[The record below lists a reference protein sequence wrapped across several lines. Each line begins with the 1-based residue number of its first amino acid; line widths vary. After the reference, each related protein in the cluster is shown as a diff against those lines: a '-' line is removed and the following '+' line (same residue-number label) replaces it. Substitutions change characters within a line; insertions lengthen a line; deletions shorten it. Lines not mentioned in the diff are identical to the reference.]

1 MFALK
6 IPIAIRRSAKLLAVI
21 SPKLATRFAVKLF
34 ISPLR
39 HDIPKRELDYD
50 RKTTHQRI
58 YIDAIQKEI
67 EVYVYGSGSQTILIS
82 HGWSGRGT
90 QLFKIAERL
99 TKMGFRVVSFDGPSH
114 GRSTGKTTL
123 MIEFIASILQLQ
135 KEFGGFYS
143 AVGHSLGGMSIL
155 NAAVRGLEVEKLVTI
170 GAGDVIYDIILDFVK
185 QLGLDESYAK
195 RMQNYFEKKYQMKMH
210 DLSASVAAAG
220 VKQPTLIVH
229 DKQDDDVPVTCAYAI
244 AEKLENG
251 TLLITERLGHRKILG
266 DADVISQIA
275 DFLRI
280 DN

>member
-1 MFALK
+1 M
-6 IPIAIRRSAKLLAVI
+6 
-21 SPKLATRFAVKLF
+21 KLF

-67 EVYVYGSGSQTILIS
+67 EVYLYGSGSQTILIS

-135 KEFGGFYS
+135 KEFGGFYA

-266 DADVISQIA
+266 DTDVINQIA

>member
-1 MFALK
+1 MK

-266 DADVISQIA
+266 DADVINQIA

>member
-1 MFALK
+1 MFVQE
-6 IPIAIRRSAKLLAVI
+6 IG
-21 SPKLATRFAVKLF
+21 
-34 ISPLR
+34 
-39 HDIPKRELDYD
+39 
-50 RKTTHQRI
+50 
-58 YIDAIQKEI
+58 KEI
-67 EVYVYGSGSQTILIS
+67 EVYVFGNGSRTILIS

-99 TKMGFRVVSFDGPSH
+99 ANSGFRIVSFDGPSH

-135 KEFGGFYS
+135 KEFGGFYA

-155 NAAVRGLEVEKLVTI
+155 NASVRGLEVEKIVTI

-195 RMQNYFEKKYQMKMH
+195 RMQHYFEKKYKMKMH

-220 VKQPTLIVH
+220 VKQSTLVVH
-229 DKQDDDVPVTCAYAI
+229 DTQDDDVPVSCAYAI
-244 AEKLENG
+244 AEKLQNG
-251 TLLITERLGHRKILG
+251 KLLITERLGHRKILG
-266 DADVISQIA
+266 DANVINQID

>member
-1 MFALK
+1 MK

-67 EVYVYGSGSQTILIS
+67 EVYLYGSGSQTILIS

-135 KEFGGFYS
+135 KEFGGFYA

-251 TLLITERLGHRKILG
+251 TLLVTERLGHRKILG
-266 DADVISQIA
+266 DNDVINQIA

>member
-1 MFALK
+1 MK
-6 IPIAIRRSAKLLAVI
+6 IPTAIRRSTKLLAVI

-50 RKTTHQRI
+50 RKTAHQRI

-135 KEFGGFYS
+135 KEFGGFYA

-210 DLSASVAAAG
+210 DLSASVAATG

-251 TLLITERLGHRKILG
+251 TLLITDRLGHRKILG
-266 DADVISQIA
+266 DTDVINQIA

>member
-1 MFALK
+1 MK

-50 RKTTHQRI
+50 RKTAHQRI

-135 KEFGGFYS
+135 KEFGGFYA

-266 DADVISQIA
+266 DADVINQIA

>member
-1 MFALK
+1 MK

-50 RKTTHQRI
+50 RKAAHQRMFVQE
-58 YIDAIQKEI
+58 IQKEI
-67 EVYVYGSGSQTILIS
+67 EVYVFGSGSRTILIS

-99 TKMGFRVVSFDGPSH
+99 ANSGFRIVSFDGPSH

-123 MIEFIASILQLQ
+123 MIEFIASVLQLQ
-135 KEFGGFYS
+135 KEFGGFYA

-155 NAAVRGLEVEKLVTI
+155 NASVRGLEVEKIVTI

-195 RMQNYFEKKYQMKMH
+195 RMQHYFEKKYKMKMH

-229 DKQDDDVPVTCAYAI
+229 DTQDDDVPVSCAYAI
-244 AEKLENG
+244 AEKLQNG
-251 TLLITERLGHRKILG
+251 KLLITERLGHRKILG
-266 DADVISQIA
+266 DTNVINQID

-280 DN
+280 AK

>member
-1 MFALK
+1 MK

-135 KEFGGFYS
+135 KEFGGFYA

-210 DLSASVAAAG
+210 DLSASVAAAE
-220 VKQPTLIVH
+220 VKKPTLIVH
-229 DKQDDDVPVTCAYAI
+229 DKQDDDVSVTCAYAV

-266 DADVISQIA
+266 DTDVINQIA

>member
-1 MFALK
+1 MK

-50 RKTTHQRI
+50 RKTAHQRI

-135 KEFGGFYS
+135 KEFGGFYA

-266 DADVISQIA
+266 DTDVINQIA

>member
-1 MFALK
+1 MK

-50 RKTTHQRI
+50 RKTAHQRL

-90 QLFKIAERL
+90 QLFKIAEPL
-99 TKMGFRVVSFDGPSH
+99 AKMGFRVVSFDGPSH

-135 KEFGGFYS
+135 KEFGGFYA

-266 DADVISQIA
+266 DTDVINQIA

-280 DN
+280 QK